1 MRDVALIRAAMVTVA
16 DSFHAA
22 KVLAEKCDADEEMV
36 LSRLR
41 SIDRE
46 RANAVRR
53 MEMYHAQYD
62 ALQDELDR
70 VYEAQAEAMVQ
81 G

>member
-1 MRDVALIRAAMVTVA
+1 MRDIALIRAAMVTVA

-22 KVLAEKCDADEEMV
+22 KVTSEKCDADEEMV

-41 SIDRE
+41 NIDRE
-46 RANAVRR
+46 RANAIRR

-62 ALQDELDR
+62 ALQDELDA
-70 VYEAQAEAMVQ
+70 VHIAQAEAMVRQ
-81 G
+81 